1 MSVQQLN
8 NLNSIT
14 SSDVQSI
21 PQRPEQVAVEGT
33 ANRTNSKRFVFLDG
47 LRGIAAMW
55 VVLHHAYAGNHINN
69 LAEKLPE
76 RVVWSVFE
84 LGHFGV
90 AIFFVLSGFVI
101 AHSLRDA
108 KVDGRY
114 LGRFMLRRSIRL
126 DPPYFFSIVLVVGL
140 AWLSARIKQ
149 EPYSFPSTSSV
160 IAHLLYIPSLLQFPL
175 INPVY
180 WTLCYEVQFYLV
192 LCLLLGLGQRLL
204 PSRPRA
210 IFVPAATI
218 SLLWGMGLVQE
229 NLLPGLFTDLWYGFL
244 LGVFGYWVW
253 QGSFPKLYFI
263 IYAAL
268 IGATACWRQD
278 SFAVVCC
285 ITACCL
291 IPGTNTNWLNWR
303 WLRFL
308 GTISYSLYLT
318 HNPISGASFFVLRK
332 RFGHTALSEFCMLIA
347 VIIICVVLATLTWL
361 AIERPFMRFAQRVKL
376 NSASPATSAGI
387 AT

>member
-1 MSVQQLN
+1 LLFKQLKN
-8 NLNSIT
+8 RDSIT
-14 SSDVQSI
+14 RGDLQSTPLD
-21 PQRPEQVAVEGT
+21 PQQGACDGVAKRIG
-33 ANRTNSKRFVFLDG
+33 SKRFVFVDG
-47 LRGIAAMW
+47 LRGMAAMW

-69 LAEKLPE
+69 LAEGLPE
-76 RVVWSVFE
+76 WIVGSVFE

-126 DPPYFFSIVLVVGL
+126 DPPYFASIVLVVGL

-149 EPYSFPSTSSV
+149 EPYAFPSTSVV

-192 LCLLLGLGQRLL
+192 FCLLLGLGQRLI

-210 IFVPAATI
+210 IFVPAASI
-218 SLLWGMGLVQE
+218 SLVWGMGFMQE
-229 NLLPGLFTDLWYGFL
+229 NLLPGLFTNLWYGFL
-244 LGVFGYWVW
+244 VGVFSYWVW
-253 QGSFPKLYFI
+253 QGSLPKLYFV

-278 SFAVVCC
+278 AFAVVCC

-291 IPGTNTNWLNWR
+291 IPGTKTNWLSWR

-308 GTISYSLYLT
+308 GAISYSLYLT

-332 RFGHTALSEFCMLIA
+332 RFGQTALSEFCMLIA
-347 VIIICVVLATLTWL
+347 VIIICIVVATLTWW
-361 AIERPFMRFAQRVKL
+361 AIERPFMRFAQRVRLK
-376 NSASPATSAGI
+376 SALPATSAG
-387 AT
+387 TST